1 MELEDQWNRAGR
13 SGFHILGIEL
23 GTAHPAKPQVQV
35 LAGMEGRNFGWSH
48 GKIQRHLIRLGH
60 PLAPKGIKVS
70 RGGCCTHIISQPAES
85 LVLSQAWG
93 RLLLDK
99 PGLDCSS
106 LARHTDGSCHRRLLA
121 RMVRPIMG
129 APALPAHQ
137 GGLQDALGSAKLS
150 SPSTCS
156 GNLVHIVCGR

>member
-1 MELEDQWNRAGR
+1 MEPGGPLWVSHTWHRAGHR
-13 SGFHILGIEL
+13 PSRETTSP
-23 GTAHPAKPQVQV
+23 GTRRYGRAEFRMESRQNPAALDPPRPSACSK
-35 LAGMEGRNFGWSH
+35 
-48 GKIQRHLIRLGH
+48 RHQ
-60 PLAPKGIKVS
+60 
-70 RGGCCTHIISQPAES
+70 SQPGRVLHPHNLPAAES